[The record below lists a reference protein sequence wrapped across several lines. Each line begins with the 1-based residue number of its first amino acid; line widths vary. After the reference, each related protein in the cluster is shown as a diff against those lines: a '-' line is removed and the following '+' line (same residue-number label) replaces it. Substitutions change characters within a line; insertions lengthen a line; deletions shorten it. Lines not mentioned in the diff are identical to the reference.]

1 MRHLWVQIQ
10 AYFRPQNL
18 IASISVI
25 WTLKSHSLRLA
36 ITFAQS
42 LGYELA
48 ENETYVQPFE
58 RSSWPINKKRYNC
71 AFIALPK
78 NIAYSWQQVYNRV
91 KRWWLCY
98 MTKQENCLLKLG
110 ITFCCS
116 LVYCR
121 KKTKSSFERIAFCI
135 KMCYNVI

>member
-1 MRHLWVQIQ
+1 MRNVAIKSAHEKKQRCEAISKTRFSGVMRHLWVQIQ

-25 WTLKSHSLRLA
+25 RPLKSHSLRSAVTL
-36 ITFAQS
+36 AQS
-42 LGYELA
+42 LGYDLA

-58 RSSWPINKKRYNC
+58 RSSWLINKKRYNC
-71 AFIALPK
+71 AF
-78 NIAYSWQQVYNRV
+78 R
-91 KRWWLCY
+91 
-98 MTKQENCLLKLG
+98 
-110 ITFCCS
+110 ITFCRS
-116 LVYCR
+116 LAYCR